1 MKTTPIA
8 NPHAVAP
15 SGTSSQTAQD
25 ARARA
30 IAKLTAQQPVP
41 LENPQNVLVEEL
53 GAVTNPS
60 GIDNKQN
67 LTSEQAVETQAPE
80 TTEETKSPTPK
91 EDPELANRY
100 AQLAKREKQV
110 RLKQQQADA
119 AIKAKEADLKAREEA
134 LAQKASFD
142 PSQYIPK
149 SRLKENAWD
158 VLAEEGVTYD
168 QLTQQALVEQPRNPR
183 YENIIAK
190 QQAEL
195 NELKA
200 MINKGIESQSESQ
213 KQQYAAAVKQIATD
227 VRNLVSN
234 DPEFEMVKATG
245 SIQDV
250 VELIEKTYA
259 EDGIVMNVE
268 DAAKEVEN
276 YLVEEGLKL
285 TRIEKIK
292 KQLAASAST
301 ADAKLTEK
309 KTQSNPK
316 QPQQM
321 KTLTNATSSTR
332 TLSAKERA
340 ILAFKGELKS

>member
-8 NPHAVAP
+8 SPHAVAP
-15 SGTSSQTAQD
+15 SGTNSQTAQD

-30 IAKLTAQQPVP
+30 IAKLTTQQPIP
-41 LENPQNVLVEEL
+41 LENPQNISVEEL

-60 GIDNKQN
+60 GTQQN
-67 LTSEQAVETQAPE
+67 LTSEQADTTQALE
-80 TTEETKSPTPK
+80 TNEEVKSPSPK

-110 RLKQQQADA
+110 RLKQQQADQ
-119 AIKAKEADLKAREEA
+119 AIKAKEADLKAREDA
-134 LAQKASFD
+134 LAQKGSFD

-149 SRLKENAWD
+149 SRLKEHAWD

-200 MINKGIESQSESQ
+200 MINKGVEAQTESQ
-213 KQQYAAAVKQIATD
+213 KQQYKAAVKQIATD
-227 VRNLVSN
+227 VRSLVSN
-234 DPEFEMVKATG
+234 DPEFEMIKATA
-245 SIQDV
+245 SVNDV

-259 EDGIVMNVE
+259 QDGVLMSVE

-292 KQLAASAST
+292 KQLASAAST
-301 ADAKLTEK
+301 AAPKQTEQ
-309 KTQSNPK
+309 KTQSNQK
-316 QPQQM
+316 QTQQM